1 MSPDDALRAVCL
13 TAYATAAPYSFGTN
27 PKRRRRDPR
36 AAAAL
41 RTQVR
46 LTACEAYLLAEDE
59 EAEAL
64 LRLINAALRTINWS
78 DRECVIDDDP
88 EQIAA
93 AVVACAVDHSYDRG
107 QTGVPWGLSDEE
119 RELCKPIVAKHLGA
133 IDPEWRRLMTA

>member
-1 MSPDDALRAVCL
+1 MIPSM
-13 TAYATAAPYSFGTN
+13 
-27 PKRRRRDPR
+27 
-36 AAAAL
+36 
-41 RTQVR
+41 
-46 LTACEAYLLAEDE
+46 
-59 EAEAL
+59 
-64 LRLINAALRTINWS
+64 RTINWS

-133 IDPEWRRLMTA
+133 IDPEWRERTVYLTEVQKLAFRREVAAALTAGRSRA

>member
-64 LRLINAALRTINWS
+64 LRLINAARS
-78 DRECVIDDDP
+78 DAERD
-88 EQIAA
+88 AG
-93 AVVACAVDHSYDRG
+93 RL
-107 QTGVPWGLSDEE
+107 LSEE
-119 RELCKPIVAKHLGA
+119 S
-133 IDPEWRRLMTA
+133 RRP